1 MSKKKIILIGA
12 SGVLGG
18 FFSKELSK
26 NNNIK
31 LICSADNNLKNNFKN
46 KNKKFNLDISNEIEI
61 KKFFKNVRHKYG
73 EFDCLINN
81 AAFTSEGAIKEKKL
95 NKKEYFEVNN
105 WNKNINVNLTGTFL
119 CIKYFLKYHGN
130 NKRFQ
135 KIISTGSIYGSNSP
149 DHSIYKNEDFFCSI
163 GYSASKAGIIGLNK
177 WLAKKFASQNF
188 TFNMLSPAGVYNR
201 HKQKFLIKYLKN
213 IPLRKMANQ
222 RDIFGLLEFLIDDK
236 SNYINGEN
244 IHVDG
249 GFSA

>member
-95 NKKEYFEVNN
+95 NKKEYF
-105 WNKNINVNLTGTFL
+105 
-119 CIKYFLKYHGN
+119 
-130 NKRFQ
+130 
-135 KIISTGSIYGSNSP
+135 KIS
-149 DHSIYKNEDFFCSI
+149 
-163 GYSASKAGIIGLNK
+163 
-177 WLAKKFASQNF
+177 W
-188 TFNMLSPAGVYNR
+188 
-201 HKQKFLIKYLKN
+201 
-213 IPLRKMANQ
+213 
-222 RDIFGLLEFLIDDK
+222 
-236 SNYINGEN
+236 
-244 IHVDG
+244 
-249 GFSA
+249 